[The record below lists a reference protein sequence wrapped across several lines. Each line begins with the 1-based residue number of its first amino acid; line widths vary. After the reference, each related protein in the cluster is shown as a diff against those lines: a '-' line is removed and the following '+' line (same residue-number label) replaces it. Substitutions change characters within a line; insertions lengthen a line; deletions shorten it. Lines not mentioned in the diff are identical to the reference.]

1 MREIAALNAEGTR
14 DELNNPQTILA
25 SMKADWLVFARER
38 EKQMVPKLLAEIR
51 DLEAELKEI
60 KTNAVLPDEVKA
72 PSMAALAGQIRK
84 LHEKRLNQ
92 LKASGR
98 AKHRIDGERPTKY
111 WTKLHREKKPR
122 EVMMAF
128 EKEGLQR
135 RGDLRPT
142 YETNSKKMAEMAR
155 DYHDNL
161 QKDSLEEERLSP
173 NREAAIVS
181 ALDAIKARVSEDQA
195 EQLGQELTWDECE
208 IALRFS
214 KSGSA
219 PGLDG
224 LPYDLW
230 KTLHARFVEDS
241 RHDDR
246 TPFDVLMLL
255 MSVFRDVKRYGVC
268 ETACFADGW
277 MCPIYKEKGERTK
290 IANYRPIT
298 LLNTDYKLLTKVL
311 AIRLAE
317 VAPDIVHPSQAGFVP
332 GRRLHNHTQLAK
344 LMIDWA
350 ERTEQNGAIIALD
363 QEKAYDKVAHDYLWR
378 VLERFGLPIAF
389 VDCFRKLYT
398 NAKTSVMINGVL
410 SSPFKVY
417 RGVRQG
423 DPISCLLFDLA
434 IEPLSAMIRDSD
446 IVGFQIP
453 GTMEKLKATLFADD
467 TTVYLSEDDDFGV
480 LQGILDKW
488 CLAAKARFNIKKTE
502 VIPIGT
508 PEYRKNMVDTY
519 RVTGQWRNY
528 PQNVRMASD
537 GNVVRMLGAFMGN
550 DAEAASVWSTT
561 LAKVALA
568 IERWKMGISTI
579 EGRRHVVQMI
589 IGGMTQF
596 LTDVQ
601 LMPPSVCKR
610 LEGMISQYFWN
621 DRARPP
627 IKMKYI
633 QTPFESGGL
642 KVLDL
647 EARNEAIQVMWLK
660 SYLDFSTSRPLW
672 AFIADDIFARTVT
685 KDCSV
690 KVRELRRNPFLQ
702 DWRPKLA
709 ELPDTLRE
717 MFKIGVKYGIRP
729 EGLAFGRSILREMPM
744 WYHWYAE
751 KPRVRRLASARC
763 NATKCLR
770 DNHKARSVGDFET
783 LAVLLTDPSHDAR
796 GHITCEC
803 DGCILMTLQDG
814 CEHPHKC
821 AERAVAFLATLPA
834 KWDPRGEHPEDF
846 EDAWHEHTIQA
857 GEVLGDDLVPFDK
870 RLTEKG
876 NLGETFRIFT
886 DGEVCN
892 RLPAVYNDEDQSE
905 VVTVATDGSC
915 LRNGQTDACAGAG
928 VFVADGHRLNQAVRL
943 PACIEQTNQTGEAVA
958 TLLASRVVNS
968 GAPMI
973 QETDSQ
979 TVMKSV
985 TTWRRKNEN
994 AGFVTQKNDD
1004 LTRAI
1009 IASLRAR
1016 QGRTYF
1022 RWVKGHNGHARNEKA
1037 DELAGQGARKDAPD
1051 DVAVDIPEDWRLS
1064 GCKLSSMTQKL
1075 AYKAIR
1081 AKKQSTLKVRPSTA
1095 KNVKEVLQELEAAFG
1110 VAWPESMLWRSIRR
1124 KEISRECRQ
1133 FMWMSLH
1140 DNYMVGKRWLRDS
1153 MSFDLKRRATC
1164 KKCTGEIESMEHIL
1178 IDCRSVERRTTWVLL
1193 EELWTTAGYEWKEP
1207 TLGTV
1212 LGAGCVLFET
1222 EGGKRDS
1229 SKEALWATL
1238 WTESAYLI
1246 WKLRCERVIQ
1256 HEGQDFEFSIRE
1268 VRNRW
1273 HAVLERR
1280 LDLDRRSCAKHLG
1293 KSKLKAKHVARVW
1306 KPVIKDWDA
1315 LPPDWVT
1322 NSGVLVGIRRVG

>member
-1 MREIAALNAEGTR
+1 MNNTQTHDQELSLSNQHYGRHVQPRNFSLPLSGGRGSVPAAARPNDGIGSSDSGSAGVGNVGGHELRSVLHSHLRLDALPQEMRQGPLGRGLATHGGVWRPNNGGGAHAGLPQQSAAYGLGRTDATVDTRSAGESLGNERGQGGNDWHDTGGSDGPLGSADQTGSAAGGLRNDLRDESDVRDNAHNLNTANRRTRRRQDAKERRTAVRIASLNMNGFGRLQAGHPENKWGNIYRVMKEQCIAVLLLQETHMTAERMITVERMTAHNLKVFYSPHPVYPTAREGVAVVLNKKLLSIRGTKARTIVPGRALQVSMPWHGTELLHILCIYAPTSEGEAVRREFYDEVSEYYNSHPNVPRPTLMAGDFNNVEDTIDRMPLSSGADSSVEALDGLKLTLNLMMADGWRMTHPTEREFTFRRGETFARLDRIYVKENTFRQARNWRIHEGLVRSDHNVVSMELMCNTGPEIGKGRPVFSAYLLQDKKTTAFLRERGLRAMREIAALNAEGTR

-255 MSVFRDVKRYGVC
+255 MSVLRDVKRYGVC

-717 MFKIGVKYGIRP
+717 MFKIGVKYGI
-729 EGLAFGRSILREMPM
+729 
-744 WYHWYAE
+744 
-751 KPRVRRLASARC
+751 
-763 NATKCLR
+763 
-770 DNHKARSVGDFET
+770 
-783 LAVLLTDPSHDAR
+783 
-796 GHITCEC
+796 
-803 DGCILMTLQDG
+803 
-814 CEHPHKC
+814 
-821 AERAVAFLATLPA
+821 
-834 KWDPRGEHPEDF
+834 
-846 EDAWHEHTIQA
+846 
-857 GEVLGDDLVPFDK
+857 
-870 RLTEKG
+870 
-876 NLGETFRIFT
+876 
-886 DGEVCN
+886 
-892 RLPAVYNDEDQSE
+892 
-905 VVTVATDGSC
+905 
-915 LRNGQTDACAGAG
+915 
-928 VFVADGHRLNQAVRL
+928 
-943 PACIEQTNQTGEAVA
+943 
-958 TLLASRVVNS
+958 
-968 GAPMI
+968 
-973 QETDSQ
+973 
-979 TVMKSV
+979 
-985 TTWRRKNEN
+985 
-994 AGFVTQKNDD
+994 
-1004 LTRAI
+1004 
-1009 IASLRAR
+1009 
-1016 QGRTYF
+1016 
-1022 RWVKGHNGHARNEKA
+1022 
-1037 DELAGQGARKDAPD
+1037 
-1051 DVAVDIPEDWRLS
+1051 
-1064 GCKLSSMTQKL
+1064 
-1075 AYKAIR
+1075 
-1081 AKKQSTLKVRPSTA
+1081 
-1095 KNVKEVLQELEAAFG
+1095 
-1110 VAWPESMLWRSIRR
+1110 
-1124 KEISRECRQ
+1124 
-1133 FMWMSLH
+1133 
-1140 DNYMVGKRWLRDS
+1140 
-1153 MSFDLKRRATC
+1153 
-1164 KKCTGEIESMEHIL
+1164 
-1178 IDCRSVERRTTWVLL
+1178 
-1193 EELWTTAGYEWKEP
+1193 
-1207 TLGTV
+1207 
-1212 LGAGCVLFET
+1212 
-1222 EGGKRDS
+1222 
-1229 SKEALWATL
+1229 
-1238 WTESAYLI
+1238 
-1246 WKLRCERVIQ
+1246 
-1256 HEGQDFEFSIRE
+1256 
-1268 VRNRW
+1268 
-1273 HAVLERR
+1273 
-1280 LDLDRRSCAKHLG
+1280 
-1293 KSKLKAKHVARVW
+1293 
-1306 KPVIKDWDA
+1306 
-1315 LPPDWVT
+1315 
-1322 NSGVLVGIRRVG
+1322 